1 MAQFLPHISL
11 ALPSCVQHKCQFVT
25 IPPAGFD
32 LSTRA
37 VPETNANSAQELN
50 ANYSR
55 RDTWGYAA
63 VYRGTHFAGL
73 PIHFAAM
80 TYFYDFDRSF
90 IVVHRVKNAVI
101 ALADAVSV
109 ISKKP
114 FAAGRSRI
122 GRKTADL
129 PHNSAEVSLRN
140 ARKFFLGAAL
150 DPQTI

>member
-1 MAQFLPHISL
+1 
-11 ALPSCVQHKCQFVT
+11 
-25 IPPAGFD
+25 
-32 LSTRA
+32 
-37 VPETNANSAQELN
+37 
-50 ANYSR
+50 
-55 RDTWGYAA
+55 
-63 VYRGTHFAGL
+63 
-73 PIHFAAM
+73 M